1 MLLETLTANGV
12 AALDGVA
19 LAGVTVQVGGAPV
32 PQLSAT
38 RLAYPFRAVSV
49 PLNCA
54 EEFTDV
60 VRDGLVILRT

>member
-12 AALDGVA
+12 DASDGVA
-19 LAGVTVQVGGAPV
+19 LAGVTVHVGGAPV

-38 RLAYPFRAVSV
+38 RLAYPFRAVSI

-54 EEFTDV
+54 EEFTDT
-60 VRDGLVILRT
+60 VRDGLVILRM

>member
-1 MLLETLTANGV
+1 LLETLTANGV
-12 AALDGVA
+12 DALDGIA
-19 LAGVTVQVGGAPV
+19 LAGLIVHLGGAPV

-54 EEFTDV
+54 EEFTDA
-60 VRDGLVILRT
+60 VRDGLVILRA